1 MKFFSFLIITS
12 LFLSACDSIDFS
24 DQPQGI
30 IEYDVVY
37 LSNKS
42 SMPTNLLPKKV
53 TLKFRAH
60 KSITTIEG
68 FMGMF
73 SLSNLSDF
81 RKQTNT
87 TMLKVMDN
95 RFYYPGEKSESPF
108 FFDGLKNIKI
118 VLKSQTKVIAGLNCN
133 KAEVQYLNVK
143 QKPFDI
149 YYTNQIIIKNVNKST
164 PFSCIDGVLIQFNIS
179 ISNIEM
185 RLTASKYKP
194 DAVPKELFNVPDN
207 YRKVS
212 QEKLTGVIKKLL
224 E

>member
-1 MKFFSFLIITS
+1 MFL
-12 LFLSACDSIDFS
+12 LSCDSIDFS
-24 DQPQGI
+24 NQPQGI
-30 IEYDVVY
+30 LEYNVVY

-53 TLKFRAH
+53 ILKFKAH

-87 TMLKVMDN
+87 MMLKVMDN
-95 RFYYPGEKSESPF
+95 RYFYAGEKFEPPF
-108 FFDGLKNIKI
+108 FFDDLKNFNISL
-118 VLKSQTKVIAGLNCN
+118 VSETKLIAGLNCK
-133 KAEVQYLNVK
+133 KAIVSFK
-143 QKPFDI
+143 DIQKPSFEI
-149 YYTNQIIIKNVNKST
+149 YYTDQINIKNVNKSN
-164 PFSCIDGVLIQFNIS
+164 PFKTINGLLMQFNIR

-185 RLTASKYKP
+185 QLTANKYKP
-194 DAVPKELFNVPDN
+194 DNVPDDIFDISKN
-207 YRKVS
+207 YKKVS
-212 QEKLTGVIKKLL
+212 REKMAGVIDKLL